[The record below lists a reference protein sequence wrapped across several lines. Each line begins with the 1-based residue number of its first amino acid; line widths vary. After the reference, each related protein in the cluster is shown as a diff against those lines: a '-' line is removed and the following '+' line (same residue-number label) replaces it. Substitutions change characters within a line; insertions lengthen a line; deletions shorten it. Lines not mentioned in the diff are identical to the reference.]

1 MTMNIN
7 AFIKRQLMYTC
18 TISVKDWL
26 FLITYLFI
34 MFRKDRDKKSRSRS
48 PKRDKRKDSSSKSP
62 RRSRDKSKDR
72 SNRESSDKGSPP
84 QGDQEQILDEI
95 RPSYSRSRS
104 RSAPRSERSH
114 RSERSPRSE
123 RSARSGT
130 RSPRAD
136 RDDNEEDWGGGA
148 GR

>member
-1 MTMNIN
+1 MNIN
-7 AFIKRQLMYTC
+7 AFMETRLMYTC

-26 FLITYLFI
+26 FFITYLFI

-136 RDDNEEDWGGGA
+136 REDNEEDWGGRA

>member
-1 MTMNIN
+1 
-7 AFIKRQLMYTC
+7 
-18 TISVKDWL
+18 
-26 FLITYLFI
+26 

-104 RSAPRSERSH
+104 RSAPRSH
-114 RSERSPRSE
+114 RSEKSPRSE

-136 RDDNEEDWGGGA
+136 REDNEDDWGGGA
-148 GR
+148 GRYSGDCYYFPSNFIQWLLYCKKIVNLFVNDCFNKD